1 MEVLVIIVAVVAVVG
16 VGFALL
22 RSPHPEDISG
32 HTGDAEPDSPSEQ
45 RYGYAERP
53 AGPDAEG
60 MGVGDPG
67 EIVTGGEG
75 DASGPEDR

>member
-1 MEVLVIIVAVVAVVG
+1 MEVLVIIVAVLAVVG

-32 HTGDAEPDSPSEQ
+32 HADDAASDSSSEQ
-45 RYGYAERP
+45 EYGYAERP

-60 MGVGDPG
+60 MGVADAG
-67 EIVTGGEG
+67 EIVSGGDS
-75 DASGPEDR
+75 DAAGPEDR